1 MSRKFLVIGGV
12 LLVIFGL
19 FIGFILFNNDDPS
32 ISNTGSNPEDYP
44 LLARRIFT
52 ENPNEPIVNFSG
64 LRSELNSYF
73 EENNI
78 EGGLYFEYLPTGTS
92 IRIAGEEKEVAASL
106 IKLPAAMELY
116 KAAELG
122 KINLDDEIV
131 IREEWLDDGFGQLYK
146 KGAGHKLTLR
156 EATKIML
163 KDSDNTALKTISV
176 TMMGL
181 VSESENPF
189 NFLDAEFTQNPDLT
203 VSISARSYSSFLKC
217 LYFSCYLDKEH
228 SQEILDYLSNTGFKD
243 RIVAG
248 VDDGVTVAH
257 KVGNFGQTTQSD
269 CGIVYLDK
277 KNYLLCLM
285 IEGPDN
291 AETDA
296 KIATISKLTYE
307 FLKSK

>member
-1 MSRKFLVIGGV
+1 LV
-12 LLVIFGL
+12 
-19 FIGFILFNNDDPS
+19 FNKEATTSETANS
-32 ISNTGSNPEDYP
+32 EDYP
-44 LLARRIFT
+44 LLARRIFL
-52 ENPNEPIVNFSG
+52 ENPNEPIVNFSA
-64 LRSELNSYF
+64 LRSELNNYF
-73 EENNI
+73 EQNNI
-78 EGGLYFEYLPTGTS
+78 DGGLYFEYLPTGTS

-122 KINLDDEIV
+122 KVNLDDEIT
-131 IREEWLDDGFGQLYK
+131 IREEWLDDGFGELYK

-156 EATKIML
+156 EATEVML
-163 KDSDNTALKTISV
+163 RDSDNTALKAVSIS
-176 TMMGL
+176 MMGL
-181 VSESENPF
+181 VPIENNPF
-189 NFLDAEFTQNPDLT
+189 NSLDAEFAQNPDLT
-203 VSISARSYSSFLKC
+203 VSIGARAYSSFLKC
-217 LYFSCYLDKEH
+217 LYFSCYLEKQH
-228 SQEILDYLSNTGFKD
+228 SQELLDYLSNTGFED

-257 KVGNFGQTTQSD
+257 KVGNFGQSTQSD

-296 KIATISKLTYE
+296 KLAAISKLTFEY
-307 FLKSK
+307 LKNN